1 MEQQLNHRAWFEP
14 PSKRLAMWRDFRKSL
29 DSNDILAVCETVV
42 DWWQSAP
49 LVNIA
54 IDPVDSS
61 RWPTAWE
68 MLHQG
73 DFCEDSLALGMGYT
87 IHYANPNVKN
97 ELVYITHT
105 EEQFQRLC
113 VQIDNKYLLNFR
125 RGVISTL
132 PIDDA
137 CIVNYRVNIN
147 KIT

>member
-42 DWWQSAP
+42 GWWQSAP

-54 IDPVDSS
+54 IDPVDSD

-73 DFCEDSLALGMGYT
+73 DFCEDSLALGMSYT
-87 IHYANPNVKN
+87 IHYANSDIKN

-137 CIVNYRVNIN
+137 CIVNYKVNIN